1 MRYLNRNKEMIATKL
16 NIGRLAKAYD
26 MVNSLTKIH
35 TMDILKV
42 VYAAKHPISQMAIA
56 SSLGLTPQDIS
67 QTLQHMRKSG
77 IIDYAGSNSRKTY
90 KVNYAK
96 IQRISEA
103 VKRFN

>member
-1 MRYLNRNKEMIATKL
+1 MIVTSINKAKL
-16 NIGRLAKAYD
+16 GKAYD

-35 TMDILKV
+35 TVDILKV
-42 VYAAKHPISQMAIA
+42 VCEAKHPISQMAIA

-67 QTLQHMRKSG
+67 QTLQHMRKNG
-77 IIDYAGSNSRKTY
+77 IIEYAGSNSRKAY